1 MTLSTGQ
8 PDILM
13 LDRELDIVLLDL
25 DLAQTLSVPWQPPA
39 VTIVAVWAK
48 LSWPALP
55 KDDSRSSE
63 CSIASAV
70 MEVASMVCET
80 FTYLQE
86 LCS

>member
-8 PDILM
+8 PDLLM
-13 LDRELDIVLLDL
+13 LDRELDIVLL

-86 LCS
+86 LYS